1 MGDMKEYFDALDQE
15 IAKRKASLALR
26 SVLTLQAEGIKFTVL
41 NEAGPHLRVGPFD
54 FWPSTGRF
62 VHRATKRWGR
72 TLEGLLAL
80 LKKECDTWAS
90 R

>member
-1 MGDMKEYFDALDQE
+1 MGEMKEYFDALDTE
-15 IAKRKASLALR
+15 IKKRRQSLSLR

-41 NEAGPHLRVGPFD
+41 NEHGPHLRVGAFD

-80 LKKECDTWAS
+80 LKKERDT
-90 R
+90 

>member
-1 MGDMKEYFDALDQE
+1 MGEMKEYFDALDQE
-15 IAKRKASLALR
+15 IAKRKASQSLR
-26 SVLTLQAEGIKFTVL
+26 SVLVLQAQGIKFTVL
-41 NEAGPHLRVGPFD
+41 NQNGPHLRVGAFD

-80 LKKECDTWAS
+80 LKKERDT
-90 R
+90 

>member
-1 MGDMKEYFDALDQE
+1 MGEMKEYFDALDTE
-15 IAKRKASLALR
+15 IKKRKQSLSLR

-41 NEAGPHLRVGPFD
+41 NQNGPHLRVGAFD

-62 VHRATKRWGR
+62 VHRRTKRWGR

-80 LKKECDTWAS
+80 LKKECDT
-90 R
+90 